1 MKYFASVVS
10 LIFPP
15 KTLILNRIAF
25 PALNI
30 LNLPEFAGHELKKIM
45 SKNIYQYSF
54 FYTVYYLLMYRFEEL
69 ITKKLNNFRKIL
81 SLYSFINN
89 ELRVCE
95 L

>member
-30 LNLPEFAGHELKKIM
+30 LNLLEFVGHELKKIM
-45 SKNIYQYSF
+45 SKNI
-54 FYTVYYLLMYRFEEL
+54 
-69 ITKKLNNFRKIL
+69 
-81 SLYSFINN
+81 
-89 ELRVCE
+89 
-95 L
+95 